1 MLADFHSVSSTL
13 IVLLMVILVTSA
25 LSYPSQMRVAGKAV
39 WSRAR
44 TIQCDAGGDSDMV
57 GLETRSVP
65 KRHGYFNANQAIKI
79 GAIALSGIMI
89 PLLTVQAAPDLTSS
103 ASTEAPIV
111 VLGGGGKT
119 GKLIV
124 QLLAK
129 RGRRVVS
136 AVRDLSKVASGNN
149 SQDPISVQVDVT
161 RLETIGPAIIGASVV
176 IFAASASRKGG
187 SAKQVDFTGVENV
200 AKECVRLKIPRL
212 VVISSGAITKPDS
225 LGYKVTNLF
234 GGIMGY
240 KLLGE
245 DSLKRAYSSAVDDV
259 GYAIIRPGGLLD
271 RDVAV
276 GAGLVE
282 LNQGDTISGEI
293 SRIDVAECAVAA
305 ALSKSIPSKVT
316 FEVYEA
322 DKSGPLQSDFPKV
335 SGFER
340 SGRLLGADY
349 EVLFRGL
356 KQDS

>member
-1 MLADFHSVSSTL
+1 MFADSLFLLLVVVLA
-13 IVLLMVILVTSA
+13 TSM
-25 LSYPSQMRVAGKAV
+25 LSYPSPTRVSDKVA

-44 TIQCDAGGDSDMV
+44 TIQCDSGGDRIE

-65 KRHGYFNANQAIKI
+65 KLHGYFKATQAMKV
-79 GAIALSGIMI
+79 GAIAFSAVMI
-89 PLLTVQAAPDLTSS
+89 PLLKVQAAPDLPVTPS
-103 ASTEAPIV
+103 ASSEGPIV

-129 RGRRVVS
+129 RGRRAVS
-136 AVRDLSKVASGNN
+136 AVRDVSKAVSG
-149 SQDPISVQVDVT
+149 STAQDPIPVQVDVT
-161 RLETIGPAIIGASVV
+161 RLETIGPAIVGASVV

-187 SAKQVDFTGVENV
+187 NAKQVDFTGVENV

-225 LGYKVTNLF
+225 LGYKITNLF

-245 DSLKRAYSSAVDDV
+245 DSLRRVYSSAEDDV

-271 RDVAV
+271 RDQAV

-335 SGFER
+335 SGFEQ
-340 SGRLLGADY
+340 SGPLLGADY

>member
-1 MLADFHSVSSTL
+1 MLADFHSVSSSL

-65 KRHGYFNANQAIKI
+65 KLHGYFNANQAIKI

-245 DSLKRAYSSAVDDV
+245 DSLRRAYSSAEDDV

-356 KQDS
+356 KQES

>member
-1 MLADFHSVSSTL
+1 MSGVETVS
-13 IVLLMVILVTSA
+13 
-25 LSYPSQMRVAGKAV
+25 
-39 WSRAR
+39 
-44 TIQCDAGGDSDMV
+44 
-57 GLETRSVP
+57 EP
-65 KRHGYFNANQAIKI
+65 KLNGFFQTNQAMKL
-79 GAIALSGIMI
+79 GAIALSGVMM
-89 PLLTVQAAPDLTSS
+89 PLLKVQAALDSS

-124 QLLAK
+124 ELLAK
-129 RGRRVVS
+129 SGYRVVP
-136 AVRDLSKVASGNN
+136 AVRDMSKAVPQQLGSTADG
-149 SQDPISVQVDVT
+149 PLLVDVT
-161 RLETIGPAIIGASVV
+161 RMETIGPAIAGASVV

-187 SAKQVDFTGVENV
+187 NAKQVDYNGVENV

-225 LGYKVTNLF
+225 LGYKITNLF

-245 DSLKRAYSSAVDDV
+245 DSLRRAYASAEDGV

-271 RDVAV
+271 RDQAV

-293 SRIDVAECAVAA
+293 SRIDVEDCVVAA
-305 ALSKSIPSKVT
+305 ALSKSIPNKVT
-316 FEVYEA
+316 FELYEA
-322 DKSGPLQSDFPKV
+322 GKSGPLQSDFPKV

-340 SGRLLGADY
+340 SGPQLGADY
-349 EVLFRGL
+349 DTLFRGL
-356 KQDS
+356 KQDT